1 MSGTFLIGADSGNEL
16 QVIGVVAVVAV
27 ALMMLCFYA
36 VIVKYYKRCPP
47 NRILVIYGKTQH
59 GAEAVCLHGGAVLV
73 MPLLQDYRWLALEPI
88 RIELHE
94 PAALKRQPQNEPL
107 PRIFSVAIGTDPELM
122 QVAAVRLLDVDQA
135 AIRQQA
141 EDIIVPQ
148 LDRLIAALEAETV
161 RYGSEEFF
169 QRIEESINKKLNEI
183 GLVLINFR
191 RE

>member
-1 MSGTFLIGADSGNEL
+1 MSEALLIGADPGNVL
-16 QVIGVVAVVAV
+16 LVYGVVAVVV
-27 ALMMLCFYA
+27 VTLMVFSCA
-36 VIVKYYKRCPP
+36 SIARYYKRCPP

-59 GAEAVCLHGGAVLV
+59 GAKAICLHGGAVLV
-73 MPLLQDYRWLALEPI
+73 MPLLQDHQWLALDPI
-88 RIELHE
+88 RIELQE
-94 PAALKRQPQNEPL
+94 PSVLKRQPQSEPL
-107 PRIFSVAIGTDPELM
+107 PRVFSVAIGTDPELM
-122 QVAAVRLLDVDQA
+122 QVAAVRLLGVDQA

-141 EDIIVPQ
+141 EDIIVTQ

-161 RYGSEEFF
+161 RYDSEEFF